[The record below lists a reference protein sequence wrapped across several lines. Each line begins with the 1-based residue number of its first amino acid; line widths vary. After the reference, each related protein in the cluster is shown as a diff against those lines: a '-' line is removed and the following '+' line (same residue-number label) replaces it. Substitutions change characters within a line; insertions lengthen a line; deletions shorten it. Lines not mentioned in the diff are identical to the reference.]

1 MNNEIIE
8 IQKSNALAAYD
19 AAREAGADS
28 TMKVLEAL
36 FGEETFKPKDVT
48 ERIKTFEDACRELGD
63 DHQFVLAYKE
73 LLRTATKENVFL
85 EAYGLDMVAYMKLRI
100 ICAALNEGWIPQY
113 IAGERRYYPWFWL
126 YTEQEIQDMDEE
138 EKIDRRLIPTG
149 DYRTG
154 YAGFACAHST
164 YAPSNAI
171 ANVGSRL
178 CLKSEALAVYCGKQF
193 IDIWA
198 DFNLIRRR

>member
-48 ERIKTFEDACRELGD
+48 ERIKTFEDACKELGIEAGKWLQD
-63 DHQFVLAYKE
+63 RAE
-73 LLRTATKENVFL
+73 LGFEPDVI
-85 EAYGLDMVAYMKLRI
+85 AYMKLRI
-100 ICAALNEGWIPQY
+100 ICAALNEGWIPQF
-113 IAGERRYYPWFWL
+113 ISGERRYYPWFWL

-138 EKIDRRLIPTG
+138 EKIDRHLTPTG

-154 YAGFACAHST
+154 YAGFACAFSHN
-164 YAPSNAI
+164 APSNTLADF
-171 ANVGSRL
+171 GSRL
-178 CLKSEALAVYCGKQF
+178 CLKSAALAVYCGKQF

-198 DFNLIRRR
+198 DFSLIRR

>member
-48 ERIKTFEDACRELGD
+48 ERIKTFEDACKELGIEAGKWLQD
-63 DHQFVLAYKE
+63 RAE
-73 LLRTATKENVFL
+73 LGFEPDVI
-85 EAYGLDMVAYMKLRI
+85 AYMKLRI
-100 ICAALNEGWIPQY
+100 ICAALNEGWIPQF
-113 IAGERRYYPWFWL
+113 ISGERRYYPWFWL

-138 EKIDRRLIPTG
+138 EKIDRHLTPTG

-154 YAGFACAHST
+154 YAGCASANSAA
-164 YAPSNAI
+164 APSNAN
-171 ANVGSRL
+171 ALVGSRL
-178 CLKSEALAVYCGKQF
+178 CLKSAALAVYCGKQF

-198 DFNLIRRR
+198 DFSLIRR

>member
-48 ERIKTFEDACRELGD
+48 ERIKTFEDACKELGIEAGKWLQD
-63 DHQFVLAYKE
+63 RAE
-73 LLRTATKENVFL
+73 LGFEPDVI
-85 EAYGLDMVAYMKLRI
+85 AYMKLRI
-100 ICAALNEGWIPQY
+100 ICAALNEGWIPQF
-113 IAGERRYYPWFWL
+113 ISGERRYYPWFWL

-138 EKIDRRLIPTG
+138 EKIDRHLTPTG

-154 YAGFACAHST
+154 YAGFACASSDD
-164 YAPSNAI
+164 APSGTL
-171 ANVGSRL
+171 ANFGSRL
-178 CLKSEALAVYCGKQF
+178 CLKSAALAVYCGKQF

-198 DFNLIRRR
+198 DFSLIRR

>member
-48 ERIKTFEDACRELGD
+48 ERIKTFEDACKELGIEAGKWLQD
-63 DHQFVLAYKE
+63 RAE
-73 LLRTATKENVFL
+73 LGFEPDVI
-85 EAYGLDMVAYMKLRI
+85 AYMKLRI
-100 ICAALNEGWIPQY
+100 ICAALNEGWIPQF
-113 IAGERRYYPWFWL
+113 ISGERRYYPWFWL

-138 EKIDRRLIPTG
+138 EKIDRHLTPTG

-154 YAGFACAHST
+154 YAGFAYALSNHTPSGASAHF
-164 YAPSNAI
+164 
-171 ANVGSRL
+171 GSRL
-178 CLKSEALAVYCGKQF
+178 CLKSAALAVYCGKQF

-198 DFNLIRRR
+198 DFSLIRR

>member
-48 ERIKTFEDACRELGD
+48 ERIKTFEDACKELGIEAGKWLQD
-63 DHQFVLAYKE
+63 RAE
-73 LLRTATKENVFL
+73 LGFEPDVI
-85 EAYGLDMVAYMKLRI
+85 AYMKLRI
-100 ICAALNEGWIPQY
+100 ICAALNEGWIPQF
-113 IAGERRYYPWFWL
+113 ISGERRYYPWFWL

-138 EKIDRRLIPTG
+138 EKIDRHLTPTG

-154 YAGFACAHST
+154 YAGFASAGSNN
-164 YAPSNAI
+164 APSA
-171 ANVGSRL
+171 ACASVGSHL
-178 CLKSEALAVYCGKQF
+178 CLKSAALAVYCGKQF

-198 DFNLIRRR
+198 DFSLIRR

>member
-48 ERIKTFEDACRELGD
+48 ERIKTFEDACKELGIEAGKWLQD
-63 DHQFVLAYKE
+63 RAE
-73 LLRTATKENVFL
+73 LGFEPDVI
-85 EAYGLDMVAYMKLRI
+85 AYMKLRI
-100 ICAALNEGWIPQY
+100 ICAALNEGWIPQF
-113 IAGERRYYPWFWL
+113 ISGERRYYPWFWL

-138 EKIDRRLIPTG
+138 EKIDRHLTPTG

-154 YAGFACAHST
+154 YAGFACAYSY
-164 YAPSNAI
+164 YAPSGTYAYI
-171 ANVGSRL
+171 GSRL
-178 CLKSEALAVYCGKQF
+178 CLKSAALAVYCGKQF

-198 DFNLIRRR
+198 DFSLIRR

>member
-48 ERIKTFEDACRELGD
+48 ERIKTFEDACKELGIEAGKWLQD
-63 DHQFVLAYKE
+63 RAE
-73 LLRTATKENVFL
+73 LGFEPDVI
-85 EAYGLDMVAYMKLRI
+85 AYMKLRI
-100 ICAALNEGWIPQY
+100 ICAALNEGWIPQF
-113 IAGERRYYPWFWL
+113 ISGERRYYPWFWL

-138 EKIDRRLIPTG
+138 EKIDRHLTPTG

-154 YAGFACAHST
+154 YAGFADAYS
-164 YAPSNAI
+164 YNAPSNTTASI
-171 ANVGSRL
+171 GSRL
-178 CLKSEALAVYCGKQF
+178 CLKSAALAVYCGKQF

-198 DFNLIRRR
+198 DFSLIRR

>member
-73 LLRTATKENVFL
+73 LLHTATRENVFL
-85 EAYGLDMVAYMKLRI
+85 EAYGLDMIAYMKLRI
-100 ICAALNEGWIPQY
+100 ICAALNEGWIPQF
-113 IAGERRYYPWFWL
+113 ISGERRYYPWFWL

-138 EKIDRRLIPTG
+138 EKIDRHLIPTG
-149 DYRTG
+149 DYRTE
-154 YAGFACAHST
+154 YAGFAYAYS
-164 YAPSNAI
+164 YNAPSATI
-171 ANVGSRL
+171 ANFGSRL

-193 IDIWA
+193 IDLWA
-198 DFNLIRRR
+198 DFNLVRR

>member
-48 ERIKTFEDACRELGD
+48 ERIKTFEDACKELGIEAGKWLQD
-63 DHQFVLAYKE
+63 RAE
-73 LLRTATKENVFL
+73 LGFEPDVI
-85 EAYGLDMVAYMKLRI
+85 AYMKLRI
-100 ICAALNEGWIPQY
+100 ICAALNEGWIPQF
-113 IAGERRYYPWFWL
+113 ISGERRYYPWFWL

-138 EKIDRRLIPTG
+138 EKIDRHLTPTG

-154 YAGFACAHST
+154 YAGFASAHSS
-164 YAPSNAI
+164 YAPSATY
-171 ANVGSRL
+171 ASFGSRL
-178 CLKSEALAVYCGKQF
+178 CLKSAALAVYCGKQF

-198 DFNLIRRR
+198 DFSLIRR

>member
-48 ERIKTFEDACRELGD
+48 ERIKTFEDACKELGIEAGKWLQD
-63 DHQFVLAYKE
+63 RAE
-73 LLRTATKENVFL
+73 LGFEPDVI
-85 EAYGLDMVAYMKLRI
+85 AYMKLRI
-100 ICAALNEGWIPQY
+100 ICAALNEGWIPQF
-113 IAGERRYYPWFWL
+113 ISGERRYYPWFWL

-138 EKIDRRLIPTG
+138 EKIDRHLTPTG

-154 YAGFACAHST
+154 YAGFAFARSNT
-164 YAPSNAI
+164 APSDTNATF
-171 ANVGSRL
+171 GSRL
-178 CLKSEALAVYCGKQF
+178 CLKSAALAVYCGKQF

-198 DFNLIRRR
+198 DFSLIRR

>member
-48 ERIKTFEDACRELGD
+48 ERIKTFEDACKELGIEAD
-63 DHQFVLAYKE
+63 KWLQDRAE
-73 LLRTATKENVFL
+73 LGFEPDVI
-85 EAYGLDMVAYMKLRI
+85 AYMKLRI
-100 ICAALNEGWIPQY
+100 ICAALNEGWIPQF
-113 IAGERRYYPWFWL
+113 ISGERRYYPWFWL

-138 EKIDRRLIPTG
+138 EKIDRHLIPTG

-154 YAGFACAHST
+154 YAGFAYAYSY
-164 YAPSNAI
+164 YAPSYTTAYF
-171 ANVGSRL
+171 GSRL
-178 CLKSEALAVYCGKQF
+178 CLKSAALAVYCGKQF

-198 DFNLIRRR
+198 DFSLIRRR

>member
-100 ICAALNEGWIPQY
+100 ICAALNEGWIPQF

-126 YTEQEIQDMDEE
+126 YTEREIQDMDEE
-138 EKIDRRLIPTG
+138 EKIDRHLTPTG

-154 YAGFACAHST
+154 YAGFACAYSDS
-164 YAPSNAI
+164 APSHASAYI
-171 ANVGSRL
+171 GSRL
-178 CLKSEALAVYCGKQF
+178 CLKSAALAIYCGKQF

-198 DFNLIRRR
+198 DFSLIRR

>member
-48 ERIKTFEDACRELGD
+48 ERIKTFEDSCKELGIEAGKWLQD
-63 DHQFVLAYKE
+63 RAE
-73 LLRTATKENVFL
+73 LGFEPDVI
-85 EAYGLDMVAYMKLRI
+85 AYMKLRI
-100 ICAALNEGWIPQY
+100 ICAALNEGWIPQF
-113 IAGERRYYPWFWL
+113 ISGERRYYPWFWL

-138 EKIDRRLIPTG
+138 EKIDRHLTPTG

-154 YAGFACAHST
+154 YAGFACADSD
-164 YAPSNAI
+164 YAPSNTD

-178 CLKSEALAVYCGKQF
+178 CLKSAALAVYCGKQF

-198 DFNLIRRR
+198 DFSLIRR

>member
-48 ERIKTFEDACRELGD
+48 ERIKTFEDACKELGIEAGKWLQD
-63 DHQFVLAYKE
+63 RAE
-73 LLRTATKENVFL
+73 LGFEPDVI
-85 EAYGLDMVAYMKLRI
+85 AYMKLRI
-100 ICAALNEGWIPQY
+100 ICAALNEGWIPQF
-113 IAGERRYYPWFWL
+113 ISGERRYYPWFWL

-138 EKIDRRLIPTG
+138 EKIDRHLTPTG

-154 YAGFACAHST
+154 YAGFAYAFSAD
-164 YAPSNAI
+164 APSDTGAS
-171 ANVGSRL
+171 VGSRL
-178 CLKSEALAVYCGKQF
+178 CLKSAALAVYCGKQF

-198 DFNLIRRR
+198 DFSLIRR

>member
-48 ERIKTFEDACRELGD
+48 ERIKTFEDACKELGIEAD
-63 DHQFVLAYKE
+63 KWLQDRAE
-73 LLRTATKENVFL
+73 LGFEPDVI
-85 EAYGLDMVAYMKLRI
+85 AYMKLRI
-100 ICAALNEGWIPQY
+100 ICAALNEGWIPQF
-113 IAGERRYYPWFWL
+113 ISGERRYYPWFWL

-138 EKIDRRLIPTG
+138 EKIDRHLIPTG

-154 YAGFACAHST
+154 YAGFAYADSSN
-164 YAPSNAI
+164 APSSTSAY
-171 ANVGSRL
+171 VGSLL
-178 CLKSEALAVYCGKQF
+178 CLKSAALAVYCGKQF

-198 DFNLIRRR
+198 DFSLIRRR